1 MHYPSINLNI
11 HPSPLFYPCYVSLL
25 LSFSRHF
32 LTTLKLTIFFI
43 TICPPL
49 TFLTSLLPAAPSCL
63 TRPILSSTHLS
74 VSLFFSSCS
83 SRQPSWQQAT
93 EVTSRL
99 VWLSPPHR
107 STRWGRS
114 TSTASR
120 PPPWPRC
127 RVSFIKP
134 WVSKQFHS
142 LSSCLCLF
150 LCTRPVNGTCLY
162 VHLHVSLY
170 VHKPN
175 ESVPHFWWSNM
186 IPLEGEKMNKKVGF
200 ACLCCLWM
208 LTIFG
213 VSVVAA
219 EEGISISNFTDKPLI
234 SP

>member
-1 MHYPSINLNI
+1 MLCFSLALLLPSFFDYFATYYIFHYHLSSPDLPYIPST
-11 HPSPLFYPCYVSLL
+11 CCSLL
-25 LSFSRHF
+25 SH
-32 LTTLKLTIFFI
+32 TPHPT
-43 TICPPL
+43 
-49 TFLTSLLPAAPSCL
+49 
-63 TRPILSSTHLS
+63 ILSSTHLS

-162 VHLHVSLY
+162 VHLHVSFY